1 MQRPATRRVIYPQ
14 VKLTLYILELDK
26 RQIYGFIKL
35 IMIDILGGSKI
46 FIEFVLPKFS

>member
-26 RQIYGFIKL
+26 EANLWFYKTDYDRYIGWLKNIYR
-35 IMIDILGGSKI
+35 
-46 FIEFVLPKFS
+46 VCAA